1 MVEAMEEMEGGKVGG
16 RLLKDVRFA
25 DDQGMVADSELGL
38 QRLMDFFSQDR

>member
-1 MVEAMEEMEGGKVGG
+1 MVEAMEEMEGVKVGG

-38 QRLMDFFSQDR
+38 QRLMV